1 MRIVVCITYGVNQ
14 GNLLYLDAMKEY
26 LMQKRVRY
34 RSSSVTIA
42 RFLGLSFIGALIFT
56 AVVALRHMLE
66 TPMRLVNP
74 LPGESHYYKW
84 KRGYIFYKVLGAPE
98 APPLLLLHSPELAAS
113 AYEMRKILEPLAQH
127 YRVYAPDLI
136 GFGFSDRPA
145 IDYSAETYMTLCR
158 DFLTDV
164 VKQPATLVAS
174 RISCNYAVG
183 TAATSPDLCERLV
196 LLSPVALER
205 MQVRAS
211 LLPALDTEI
220 PFRNV
225 WQQLLQTAPAK
236 WLLFPMLSTRFALRS
251 VLAKQHGLISD
262 ADLDY
267 YYAAS
272 HQIGAQHASM
282 ALLAG
287 KLERDV
293 SQQLA
298 MLQQSTLVIWG
309 DRGLND
315 ARHIASQQDL
325 SWMKSHTRL
334 ALLPD
339 TGLAVHEERP
349 ETVITTILSWSEEER
364 KAAAPE
370 RPITVEAYCAKCKT
384 KRGMLNATE
393 VTAKNGRMA
402 VRGTCE
408 VCGSNL
414 HRFGRIAQQSEV

>member
-1 MRIVVCITYGVNQ
+1 
-14 GNLLYLDAMKEY
+14 
-26 LMQKRVRY
+26 MQKRVRH
-34 RSSSVTIA
+34 SSVSIA
-42 RFLGLSFIGALIFT
+42 RVLGLSVIGAFIFT
-56 AVVALRHMLE
+56 IGVALRHMLE
-66 TPMRLVNP
+66 TPMRLVSP

-84 KRGYIFYKVLGAPE
+84 KRGYIFYKVLGNPE
-98 APPLLLLHSPELAAS
+98 APPLLLLHTPELAAS
-113 AYEMRKILEPLAQH
+113 AFEMCKILEPLAQH

-136 GFGFSDRPA
+136 GFGFSDRLA
-145 IDYSAETYMTLCR
+145 IDYSTELYVTLCR

-174 RISCNYAVG
+174 RISCNYAVV

-196 LLSPVALER
+196 LISPVALEG
-205 MQVRAS
+205 MPARAT
-211 LLPALDTEI
+211 LLPALSTGI
-220 PFRNV
+220 PFMNL
-225 WQQLLQTAPAK
+225 WPQLLQTAPAK
-236 WLLFPMLSTRFALRS
+236 WLLYPILSTRFALRS
-251 VLAKQHGLISD
+251 VLAKQHGQLSD

-287 KLERDV
+287 GLAQDV

-298 MLQQSTLVIWG
+298 MLQQPTLVIWG

-325 SWMKSHTRL
+325 SWMQAHTRL
-334 ALLPD
+334 ALLPGA
-339 TGLAVHEERP
+339 GLAVHEERP
-349 ETVITTILSWSEEER
+349 ETVITTILAWSEEGR
-364 KAAAPE
+364 KTAE
-370 RPITVEAYCAKCKT
+370 LEKHFTVEAYCAKCKT
-384 KRGMLNATE
+384 KRGMLNPTE
-393 VTAKNGRMA
+393 ITTKNGRAA

-414 HRFGRIAQQSEV
+414 HRFGRITQQSEV